1 MNKQMQDIEE
11 QKLKDKI
18 DLMEFEQTEKK
29 KVSEEYIRILFK
41 RSANDSI
48 ETPEQKVKRMELL
61 NEFLSDQFLERLT
74 GLLMKQF
81 LEKD

>member
-41 RSANDSI
+41 RSANEAV
-48 ETPEQKVKRMELL
+48 ETPE
-61 NEFLSDQFLERLT
+61 
-74 GLLMKQF
+74 
-81 LEKD
+81 